1 MFLPDG
7 GQTTEANLFAAHYQ
21 RRNMKKTFIHQLLP
35 LPAPS
40 VIEVFF
46 ISASRAAALW
56 LGLFLLVVLYPVS
69 VQAQTD
75 TGNAADTAPASVES
89 RRLQARMAEAQP
101 NVTEQK
107 KNLLLQEHQLQN
119 LKKAIDESLEEMDL
133 KLAQI
138 EREQARLESLLTQKQ
153 SEEAKQ
159 LRQLGKIYE
168 NMEPAKAALA
178 ISDFDKQLAATL
190 LGLMRPRAA
199 GKILDNLSEDQA
211 TELSLILISRQS
223 P

>member
-21 RRNMKKTFIHQLLP
+21 IRNMKKTFIHQLLP

-153 SEEAKQ
+153 SEETKQ

-178 ISDFDKQLAATL
+178 ISDLDKQLAAAL

>member
-1 MFLPDG
+1 MARL
-7 GQTTEANLFAAHYQ
+7 
-21 RRNMKKTFIHQLLP
+21 I
-35 LPAPS
+35 
-40 VIEVFF
+40 
-46 ISASRAAALW
+46 
-56 LGLFLLVVLYPVS
+56 LLVVLNPVS
-69 VQAQTD
+69 VPAQTD

-119 LKKAIDESLEEMDL
+119 LKNAIDESLEEMDL

-153 SEEAKQ
+153 SEETKQ

-178 ISDFDKQLAATL
+178 ISDLDKQLAATL